1 MDKIFQELGEINIS
15 LEQTGSEKNLKDLM
29 LLNKRREKLLAEVY
43 KLIKENRNDF
53 KKAWDNANKSVY
65 NNNIS
70 KAS

>member
-15 LEQTGSEKNLKDLM
+15 LEQTGSEKNLEDLM

-43 KLIKENRNDF
+43 KLIKENHNDF

-70 KAS
+70 KTS

>member
-1 MDKIFQELGEINIS
+1 MDKIFQELSEINIS
-15 LEQTGSEKNLKDLM
+15 LEQTGSEKNLEDLM

>member
-15 LEQTGSEKNLKDLM
+15 LEQTGSEKNLEDLM

-43 KLIKENRNDF
+43 KLIKENNYDF

-65 NNNIS
+65 NNIS

>member
-1 MDKIFQELGEINIS
+1 MDKIFQELSEINIS
-15 LEQTGSEKNLKDLM
+15 LEQTGFEKNLEDLM

>member
-15 LEQTGSEKNLKDLM
+15 LEQTGSEKNLEDLM

>member
-15 LEQTGSEKNLKDLM
+15 LEQTGSEKNLEDLM

-43 KLIKENRNDF
+43 KLIKENHHDF

-70 KAS
+70 KTS